1 MNSNINSDLDMNDPK
16 VQEIMMKCMTMLMNN
31 QNNMNSMNLPNA
43 YDMKKGIFTYY
54 NIKHKDVFNDKTLSK
69 KEKNLLLF
77 FNGITNFKKEYH
89 KNGSKIIINYY
100 NLEKIE
106 LYLDLDLEIENLISI
121 IFGYIFYDYNS
132 LIDFIVYKRTQTEQ
146 TTEHIVNFPKR
157 YKKDNGTLS
166 KRIIFLEYK
175 NKNLNCLHKKTGYEI
190 GLKDGEEILL
200 KLNENYYNQLI
211 SLPFDRMIHFNLHG
225 DPFSFPTF
233 IGESSEEC
241 KKRLSSL
248 FDNRIEYK
256 GMDCPNIF
264 SESTIKDN
272 NLLNVRNYIHIP
284 NRLCGGGGPPIIFSD
299 ISKEKTKELK
309 FSESAPPWRKVK
321 EGLNIFG
328 ICENDECKAH
338 KKEVVYIPKD
348 NNKEHKFNLND
359 NIDQIICPICQTII
373 KVKTCGF
380 WKCEYQFIGKKIEKG
395 RLIDYNSMP
404 KETKNDK
411 FEYFDPSD
419 NGNILWKELI
429 IYVIPKQ
436 KIKYKP

>member
-1 MNSNINSDLDMNDPK
+1 M
-16 VQEIMMKCMTMLMNN
+16 
-31 QNNMNSMNLPNA
+31 
-43 YDMKKGIFTYY
+43 
-54 NIKHKDVFNDKTLSK
+54 
-69 KEKNLLLF
+69 
-77 FNGITNFKKEYH
+77 
-89 KNGSKIIINYY
+89 
-100 NLEKIE
+100 
-106 LYLDLDLEIENLISI
+106 
-121 IFGYIFYDYNS
+121 
-132 LIDFIVYKRTQTEQ
+132 IDFIVYKRTQTEQ

-175 NKNLNCLHKKTGYEI
+175 NKNLNCLPKKTGYEI

-200 KLNENYYNQLI
+200 KLNEKYYNQLI

-241 KKRLSSL
+241 KKRLSFL
-248 FDNRIEYK
+248 FDNRILYE
-256 GMDCPNIF
+256 GMSCPNIF

-272 NLLNVRNYIHIP
+272 SLLNVP
-284 NRLCGGGGPPIIFSD
+284 NNIIYLGYVCGSGGPPIVFSD
-299 ISKEKTKELK
+299 VSKEKTKELK

-348 NNKEHKFNLND
+348 NNEEHKLNLND